1 MGPTAKN
8 KWLKGLSILLFLL
21 SLFILFIFIL
31 LHLKIGVGI
40 MIGLCL
46 FALVVFFAAEKASA
60 NIKHMKVSNG
70 LNAILEGNNESF
82 FFASK
87 PTINQLHALAKE
99 IMAKK
104 ALYERIDAHEIEWV
118 STYDSSIY
126 KLNRFI
132 AMDMVLGYEKMGIT
146 VSPYSCALQGVLHF
160 LLITNK
166 DKEKLNYDMLKQ
178 AFNYFQQDIE
188 VDVKEIRL
196 LIQKAPERKSLL
208 LVTELL
214 EGDGY
219 LQKKYYRL
227 MHQYWKTV
235 ANYSGKL
242 SEEEVAFLN
251 GIADLHNEMSAE

>member
-21 SLFILFIFIL
+21 SLFLLFIFIL

-160 LLITNK
+160 LLITNR
-166 DKEKLNYDMLKQ
+166 EMH
-178 AFNYFQQDIE
+178 
-188 VDVKEIRL
+188 
-196 LIQKAPERKSLL
+196 
-208 LVTELL
+208 
-214 EGDGY
+214 EGIIGRNT
-219 LQKKYYRL
+219 K
-227 MHQYWKTV
+227 MIC
-235 ANYSGKL
+235 SCF
-242 SEEEVAFLN
+242 S
-251 GIADLHNEMSAE
+251 